1 MRRRISRQLKKL
13 IELIRRVKSF
23 LGLGVKFNIEE
34 IEKKDRRT
42 IFIDYKTKIEVSE
55 KYCNCP
61 LDNITE

>member
-1 MRRRISRQLKKL
+1 MLKRISRQLKKL

-55 KYCNCP
+55 KYCNCH